1 MGAKRAL
8 NFGSA
13 TPARNAK
20 KLRKLERVV
29 YSRNL
34 GEVKHFVSAK
44 LSTAVPTGTPSITC
58 LTEVPVGGNQG
69 QRLGNEIRIRN
80 IEVRGEAHP
89 GVDVML
95 IQSKTAVAPTLTDF
109 EGSIGSHI
117 KGEKLGTQFNE
128 LSHWRPE
135 AWQSPASGG
144 WSNYQMFALR
154 KRWSI
159 PMKLTFNGP
168 DADDGNGNK
177 LYLVVINRSGTTINI
192 QYTWS
197 MSYTD

>member
-13 TPARNAK
+13 TPSRNAK

-44 LSTAVPTGTPSITC
+44 LSTPVPTASPSITC

-69 QRLGNEIRIRN
+69 QRLGNEIRIRT

-95 IQSKTAVAPTLTDF
+95 IQSKTAVAPVLTDF

-128 LSHWRPE
+128 LAHWK
-135 AWQSPASGG
+135 PASDYAGTLV
-144 WSNYQMFALR
+144 YQLFTLR

-159 PMKLTFNGP
+159 PMKSTFNGP
-168 DADDGNGNK
+168 DADNGNGNK
-177 LYLVVINRSGTTINI
+177 IYLVVINRSGMTFNL